1 MSSLTL
7 ITAAL
12 NIIIKVQI
20 KKWLVSK
27 KLIKLNFY
35 YIIAQSIYLNKDIT
49 NITECLTVK
58 YLKMLILTKII
69 IEIIYI
75 TYYFLNL
82 S

>member
-49 NITECLTVK
+49 NITEYLTVK

-69 IEIIYI
+69 IKIIYI

>member
-49 NITECLTVK
+49 NITEYLTVK